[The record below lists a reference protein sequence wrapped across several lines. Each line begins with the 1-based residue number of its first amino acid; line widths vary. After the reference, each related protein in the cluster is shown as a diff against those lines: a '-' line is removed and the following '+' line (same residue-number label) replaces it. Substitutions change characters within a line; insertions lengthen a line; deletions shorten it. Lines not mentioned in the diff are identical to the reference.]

1 MATERQPSYWAAG
14 WATFAGI
21 VMIMLGVFHAIA
33 GLTHIVDPDAYAV
46 SGNYVFKLTSDT
58 WGWVHLIW
66 GIIVLFAGFGVFRGA
81 VWARTIGVI
90 IALVSAIANFA
101 YLPYIP
107 VWSIAMIA
115 ISVAVIWA
123 LTVHG
128 RDVTAT

>member
-1 MATERQPSYWAAG
+1 MG
-14 WATFAGI
+14 TFAGI

-33 GLTHIVDPDAYAV
+33 GLTHRG
-46 SGNYVFKLTSDT
+46 SGRVRRPRDYVFKFTSDT
-58 WGWVHLIW
+58 GLDPPGLGDHRALRRF
-66 GIIVLFAGFGVFRGA
+66 GIFRGA

-101 YLPYIP
+101 YLPYVP
-107 VWSIAMIA
+107 VWSIVMIS
-115 ISVAVIWA
+115 ISIAVIWA